1 MCHVETF
8 PVVTVAVPLWNE
20 ARRLPGLLAC
30 LEAQTYPAD
39 RLEVF
44 LVDGGSDDGTRAQI
58 DAAVV
63 AHPRWYRLDNPRRLP
78 AAALNLALA
87 RAQGEF
93 FLRLDARTRPAADY
107 IARCVEALREGAWV
121 GVAGPQTA
129 VGETPAAQA
138 HALAL
143 NHPLGTGAATYRRAA
158 RPTPSE
164 TLYLGAYRTA
174 WLRRVGG
181 WDESLAATEDYEL
194 NLRLRHQGGRLL
206 VDPAIRST
214 YLARETLAELAGQY
228 YRNGAWRTVIWRRH
242 RDAVRGRHLLPALF
256 FPVLVLAL
264 LAAPV
269 TTGPLLAIG
278 GAYAGTVLAVSL
290 DLGRRHGRRYVP
302 RLLLTFPALHLA
314 YGAGFWWGWLHPPR
328 AM

>member
-1 MCHVETF
+1 M
-8 PVVTVAVPLWNE
+8 TVAVPLWNE

-58 DAAVV
+58 DAAVA

-87 RAQGEF
+87 QARGEV
-93 FLRLDARTRPAADY
+93 FLRLDARTRPAPDY
-107 IARCVEALREGAWV
+107 IARCVAALQGGTWA

-143 NHPLGTGAATYRRAA
+143 NHPLGTGAAAYRRATQ
-158 RPTPSE
+158 PTASE

-194 NLRLRHQGGRLL
+194 NLRLRHQGGQLL
-206 VDPAIRST
+206 VDPAIRSV

-228 YRNGAWRTVIWRRH
+228 YRNGVWRPVIWRRH
-242 RDAVRGRHLLPALF
+242 RDAVRSRHLVPALF
-256 FPVLVLAL
+256 FPAL
-264 LAAPV
+264 LMALSVALWTPW
-269 TTGPLLAIG
+269 PLLAVG
-278 GAYAGTVLAVSL
+278 GAYAGTVLAVSF

-302 RLLLTFPALHLA
+302 RLLLTFPTLHLA
-314 YGAGFWWGWLHPPR
+314 YGAGFWWGWLRPPR
-328 AM
+328 AV